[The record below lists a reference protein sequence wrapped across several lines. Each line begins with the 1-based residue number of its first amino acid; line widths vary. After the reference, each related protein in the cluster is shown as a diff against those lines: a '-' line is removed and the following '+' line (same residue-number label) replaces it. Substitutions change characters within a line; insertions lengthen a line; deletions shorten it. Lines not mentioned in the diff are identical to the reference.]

1 MSKVEP
7 KRAIL
12 YPVMTED
19 AVNLIES
26 ENKLTFVVDISVGKG
41 DIRRAVEELYDVK
54 VAEVNTVITCD
65 GRKKAFVKLRL
76 EYKASDIAVR
86 LGML

>member
-1 MSKVEP
+1 MSKAEP
-7 KRAIL
+7 KGAVL

-26 ENKLTFVVDISVGKG
+26 ENKLTFIVDINIGKA

-54 VAEVNTVITCD
+54 VAEVNTVITSD
-65 GRKKAFVKLRL
+65 GRKKAFVKLRS
-76 EYKASDIAVR
+76 EYKASDVAVR

>member
-65 GRKKAFVKLRL
+65 GRKKAFVKLRS